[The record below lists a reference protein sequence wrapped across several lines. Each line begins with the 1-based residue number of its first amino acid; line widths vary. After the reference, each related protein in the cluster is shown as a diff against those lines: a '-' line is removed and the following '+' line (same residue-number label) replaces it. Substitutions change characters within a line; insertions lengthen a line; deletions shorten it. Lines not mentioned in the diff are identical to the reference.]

1 MDLQL
6 RRALLEVSVLT
17 VLQRRDSYGYQM
29 IKDVSQYIDISESTL
44 YPILRRLEA
53 DKMLEC
59 YSVTHQG
66 RLRKYYRTT
75 AKGGRRVAEF
85 AADMSEAQKV
95 LDFIIGGNQ
104 ND

>member
-29 IKDVSQYIDISESTL
+29 IKDISQYIDISESTL